1 MIKEISAENYLGIE
15 IQEHEL
21 FDHEHLF
28 VFEDDDKNF
37 KAFIA
42 IHSTKEGPAIGG
54 CRFKEYESEIHA
66 IEDVLKLSKAM
77 TLKNRV
83 AGVPFGGGKAV
94 IIKNKQNNKEHLELF
109 ATFINHLDGAYLSAQ
124 DIGISLTDIRIV
136 SQLSEHVLDNVDPG
150 PYTAKGIYYALRS
163 VKDYY
168 FNGNNEDILIQGFG
182 SVGSNLASHLLDDG
196 TKIYVDEADEMKLN
210 TAVKL
215 GCNPCKSIFK
225 TSSSIFSP
233 CAIGGILNK
242 EFIKNST
249 FKVICGGANNQLLSD
264 NLCNAIH
271 SHGMLYIPDF
281 LVNAGGVIGLTKDV
295 LERNDEMTDQ
305 ALAKIGE
312 VVKSIIDEF
321 HIKNTIPLEFVK
333 NTFL

>member
-1 MIKEISAENYLGIE
+1 M
-15 IQEHEL
+15 
-21 FDHEHLF
+21 
-28 VFEDDDKNF
+28 
-37 KAFIA
+37 
-42 IHSTKEGPAIGG
+42 
-54 CRFKEYESEIHA
+54 
-66 IEDVLKLSKAM
+66 
-77 TLKNRV
+77 
-83 AGVPFGGGKAV
+83 
-94 IIKNKQNNKEHLELF
+94 
-109 ATFINHLDGAYLSAQ
+109 LDS
-124 DIGISLTDIRIV
+124 
-136 SQLSEHVLDNVDPG
+136 VDPG

-163 VKDYY
+163 VKDHY

-196 TKIYVDEADEMKLN
+196 TKIYVDEADEIKLN
-210 TAVKL
+210 SALKL
-215 GCNPCKSIFK
+215 GCHPCKSIFK
-225 TSSSIFSP
+225 TNASIFSP

-249 FKVICGGANNQLLSD
+249 YKVICGGANNQLLSD
-264 NLCNAIH
+264 NLFNEIH

-295 LERNDEMTDQ
+295 LKRDDEMTDQ

-312 VVKSIIDEF
+312 VVKSIIDQF

>member
-1 MIKEISAENYLGIE
+1 M
-15 IQEHEL
+15 
-21 FDHEHLF
+21 
-28 VFEDDDKNF
+28 
-37 KAFIA
+37 
-42 IHSTKEGPAIGG
+42 
-54 CRFKEYESEIHA
+54 
-66 IEDVLKLSKAM
+66 
-77 TLKNRV
+77 
-83 AGVPFGGGKAV
+83 
-94 IIKNKQNNKEHLELF
+94 F

-182 SVGSNLASHLLDDG
+182 SVGSNLASHLLDEG

-215 GCNPCKSIFK
+215 GCYPCKSIFK
-225 TSSSIFSP
+225 TSASIFSP

-242 EFIKNST
+242 EFIENST

-264 NLCNAIH
+264 NLYNAIH

>member
-1 MIKEISAENYLGIE
+1 MIKEISAKNYQGIE

-28 VFEDDDKNF
+28 VYEDDHKDF

-42 IHSTKEGPAIGG
+42 IHSTIEGPAIGG
-54 CRFKEYESEIHA
+54 CRFKEYESEAHA

-94 IIKNKQNNKEHLELF
+94 IIKNKHNKEHLELF
-109 ATFINHLDGAYLSAQ
+109 AKFINHLDGAYLSAQ
-124 DIGISLTDIRIV
+124 DIGISLSDIRIV
-136 SQLSEHVLDNVDPG
+136 SQLSKHVLDNVDPG

-163 VKDYY
+163 VKDNY
-168 FNGNNEDILIQGFG
+168 FNGDSEDILIQGFG

-215 GCNPCKSIFK
+215 GCHPCKSIFK

-249 FKVICGGANNQLLSD
+249 FKVICGGANNQLLSE
-264 NLCNAIH
+264 NLYNEIH

-321 HIKNTIPLEFVK
+321 HIKNTIPLEFVN

>member
-1 MIKEISAENYLGIE
+1 MIKEISAKNYLGIE

-28 VFEDDDKNF
+28 VFEDNDKNF

-94 IIKNKQNNKEHLELF
+94 IIKNNQNNKEYLELF
-109 ATFINHLDGAYLSAQ
+109 ATFINYLDGAYLSAQ

-163 VKDYY
+163 VKEYY

-182 SVGSNLASHLLDDG
+182 SVGSNLASHLLDDD
-196 TKIYVDEADEMKLN
+196 TKTY
-210 TAVKL
+210 
-215 GCNPCKSIFK
+215 KSF
-225 TSSSIFSP
+225 
-233 CAIGGILNK
+233 N
-242 EFIKNST
+242 
-249 FKVICGGANNQLLSD
+249 V
-264 NLCNAIH
+264 
-271 SHGMLYIPDF
+271 
-281 LVNAGGVIGLTKDV
+281 
-295 LERNDEMTDQ
+295 
-305 ALAKIGE
+305 
-312 VVKSIIDEF
+312 
-321 HIKNTIPLEFVK
+321 
-333 NTFL
+333 

>member
-163 VKDYY
+163 VKEYY

-182 SVGSNLASHLLDDG
+182 SVGSNLASHLLDEG

-215 GCNPCKSIFK
+215 GCHPCKSIFK
-225 TSSSIFSP
+225 TSASIFSP

-264 NLCNAIH
+264 NLYNAIH

-295 LERNDEMTDQ
+295 LERDHEMTDQ

-321 HIKNTIPLEFVK
+321 HMKNTIPLEFVK